1 MFNAIRRVYKKK
13 KLIAIAIFV
22 AQFASACASSSGGK
36 KKLLETFPHDKA
48 AVEHVLE
55 SPKLEQKL
63 DRTAQFLLKEQKAFE
78 KARQNLYDALKKLI
92 PVLTEGRLGRG
103 VIQYIYDRANCPDL
117 FKAYF
122 QAEKLLLE
130 QIAALEKQGF
140 TTAAEELRRNV
151 LAARDDKTI
160 KEWLWKIVEYMVGDG
175 YANYG
180 TSISRIGDQVF
191 VGLYEVVKTS
201 GHEELIAFFQT
212 VLTDLEEFYGRVE
225 RRKGYRIEH
234 EKIEP

>member
-1 MFNAIRRVYKKK
+1 MLNAIRRAWKRR
-13 KLIAIAIFV
+13 KLIAVAVFV
-22 AQFASACASSSGGK
+22 AQLASACASSSGVR

-48 AVEHVLE
+48 AVEQVLE

-103 VIQYIYDRANCPDL
+103 VVRYIYGRANCPDL

-151 LAARDDKTI
+151 LEARDDETI
-160 KEWLWKIVEYMVGDG
+160 QNWLWQIFEHMIVDYAQSGASVSWVGDE
-175 YANYG
+175 
-180 TSISRIGDQVF
+180 VF
-191 VGLYEVVKTS
+191 VGLYKVVKTS
-201 GHEELIAFFQT
+201 GHEKLIAFFQT
-212 VLTDLEEFYGRVE
+212 ILTDLEEFYGRVE

-234 EKIEP
+234 EKIEL